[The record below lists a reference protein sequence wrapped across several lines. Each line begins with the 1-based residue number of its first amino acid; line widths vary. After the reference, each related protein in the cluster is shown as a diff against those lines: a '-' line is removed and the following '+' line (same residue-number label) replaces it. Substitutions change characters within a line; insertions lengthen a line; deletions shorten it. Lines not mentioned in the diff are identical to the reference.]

1 MGEVDWVIVV
11 AKLPTEPS
19 RHRVAVWREL
29 RRAGALPLGGGAWT
43 APAGSLTEEV
53 LAQVHE
59 LVERADGAL
68 LLLDATPRDGA
79 TAELLRS
86 QYTAGREAEWSE
98 FLNDCDKYTA
108 ELAHEVGIEK
118 FTLAELEEEEQS
130 LDRLRRWHRALS
142 LRDRFGASSAAE
154 AQRRLDTCATRLHDY
169 SELVYK
175 ALNQLER

>member
-11 AKLPTEPS
+11 ARLPTEPS

-59 LVERADGAL
+59 LVERADGGL
-68 LLLDATPRDGA
+68 LVLDATARNDA
-79 TAELLRS
+79 TAKLLRD

-98 FLNDCDKYTA
+98 FLNDCDRYTA
-108 ELAHEVGIEK
+108 ELAHEVAIEK

-130 LDRLRRWHRALS
+130 LDRLRRWHRSLS
-142 LRDRFGASSAAE
+142 LRDRFGASSAPEAE
-154 AQRRLDTCATRLHDY
+154 RRLDTCAARLHDY
-169 SELVYK
+169 SELVYR
-175 ALNQLER
+175 ALHQT